1 MTRHGSF
8 SNAWRIWVSSQQLL
22 AGCML
27 ELHAA
32 HTENKPALA
41 ITFLIQPPMDTPE
54 MIPQSIFYAAEI
66 LLVVSCTDMHS
77 VKS

>member
-1 MTRHGSF
+1 M
-8 SNAWRIWVSSQQLL
+8 SSQQLL

-27 ELHAA
+27 ELHAS

-41 ITFLIQPPMDTPE
+41 MTFLIQLPVDTPE
-54 MIPQSIFYAAEI
+54 MIPQTVFYAAEM
-66 LLVVSCTDMHS
+66 LLVVSGNDMHF